1 MLKYTLDYKLGM
13 LANVLLIKENMQR
26 NKKINNEKK
35 KQEGKLGK
43 GVTLERKGWWNMG
56 STQNWQYQVSE
67 FALCL

>member
-43 GVTLERKGWWNMG
+43 GVTLERKGW
-56 STQNWQYQVSE
+56 
-67 FALCL
+67 